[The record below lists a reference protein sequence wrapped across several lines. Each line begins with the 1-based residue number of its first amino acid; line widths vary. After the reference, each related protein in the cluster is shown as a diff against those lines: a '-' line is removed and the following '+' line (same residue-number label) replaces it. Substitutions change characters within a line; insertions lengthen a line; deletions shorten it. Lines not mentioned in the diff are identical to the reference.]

1 MDFTKQI
8 EKSKLIGDILLKYS
22 TLYNHLN
29 NEGWAPIHI
38 ASKSNS
44 SECLSWII
52 QKNEILNA
60 EKKNIF
66 DINIKVINCLFL
78 ILLIKIGKEFI
89 NTFAYIIKILQMRD
103 YKIAY

>member
-66 DINIKVINCLFL
+66 DINIKVINFFF
-78 ILLIKIGKEFI
+78 IFNFI
-89 NTFAYIIKILQMRD
+89 NKNRERIY
-103 YKIAY
+103 